1 MLSTSRSEFFKVLG
15 LNMPTDPG
23 AKKPSEGG
31 GSGYNYG
38 GNYAGYSAVGYGYG
52 EGGDGGG
59 QNPHRTFQDYLLILR
74 ERIWYIVVV
83 FLVVFSSSLVYTL
96 SEVKIYQSQAT
107 VQIFRRDPAVMNMQ
121 QVVDTDVRSAED
133 LNTQIKVLESAAI
146 VTRVAERI
154 TGEDLQK
161 FLAPYEKTTAD
172 VTYIAEVLFR
182 NRKIIPQRLTLVVS
196 IAYQHPDRVVAAK
209 VANLFAEAYLDHNQS
224 LRVVETT
231 KAGDELKR
239 ELEAQQK
246 LVERLGRELQ
256 DYKEKLNMPALD
268 QRKDTVSESL
278 KLHNAEHARAQ
289 IQLGAAEARVNQV
302 KEIRA
307 RKGDLTELTF
317 IAAQPTIV
325 QLTQELAKS
334 KIAIA
339 SLKERY
345 RDKHPTMMLALNQ
358 VQQTERELNRQI
370 EVAAAQVES
379 EYQTAR
385 RSFEDA
391 QRELGKRRDESLA
404 LDRMGLEYTD
414 RERNL
419 KLNEKL
425 LDNIIARSRET
436 TMSTNIAT
444 QNARIV
450 DRAVPPRADKPIFP
464 NVPLNLGL
472 GLVGG
477 LGLGLAF
484 AFFVAFIDDRVKSS
498 FDIEGVVGLPL
509 IGIIP
514 QIKRMEQPEKAQ
526 IVVNNADRQ
535 VAEAFLTL
543 HSSLRLKDESKNA
556 KCILVTSTIP
566 GEGKSFTTT
575 NLALTFAAHGERVVV
590 VDCDLRKPNI
600 HKSFRLENLKGVID
614 VCGGK
619 STIDDVVI
627 RNVHPN
633 LDVIPAGGRA
643 KNPTQILNSKAF
655 EIMIS
660 DLRKSYDRVF
670 VDTPPLAAV
679 SDALIV
685 LPLVDGSIFTI
696 FFNKVRR
703 KAAQFA
709 AKKLLEANVPN
720 FGAVLN
726 GLNLAVSGYYYA
738 QYYDKSYKDYYV
750 VMSKTEEDARR

>member
-1 MLSTSRSEFFKVLG
+1 MAKEL
-15 LNMPTDPG
+15 G
-23 AKKPSEGG
+23 AKKPQES
-31 GSGYNYG
+31 GSGHGYNYG

-52 EGGDGGG
+52 DEGDAGGS
-59 QNPHRTFQDYLLILR
+59 QAHRTFQDYLLILR

-96 SEVKIYQSQAT
+96 SETKIYQSQAT
-107 VQIFRRDPAVMNMQ
+107 VQIFRRDPTVMNNVA
-121 QVVDTDVRSAED
+121 QVVDTDIRSAED
-133 LNTQIKVLESAAI
+133 LNTQIKVLESDAI
-146 VTRVAERI
+146 VSRVAERI

-161 FLAPYEKTTAD
+161 FLAPYERTSSD
-172 VTYIAEVLFR
+172 IAFVGETLKR
-182 NRKIIPQRLTLVVS
+182 NRKIIPQRLTLVVT
-196 IAYQHPDRVVAAK
+196 IAYQHPDRHVAAK
-209 VANLFAEAYLDHNQS
+209 VANLFAEAYIDHNQL
-224 LRVVETT
+224 LRINETT
-231 KAGDELKR
+231 KAGEELKR

-268 QRKDTVSESL
+268 QRKDIVSESL
-278 KLHNAEHARAQ
+278 KLHNAEAARAQ

-307 RKGDLTELTF
+307 KNGDLTELPF
-317 IAAQPTIV
+317 IASQPTIV
-325 QLTQELAKS
+325 QLTQELAKN
-334 KIAIA
+334 KIALA

-345 RDKHPTMMLALNQ
+345 LPKHPTYSLAQNQ
-358 VQQTERELNRQI
+358 VRQTEQELKQQI

-379 EYQTAR
+379 EYQSAR
-385 RSFEDA
+385 RSLEEAHA
-391 QRELGKRRDESLA
+391 QLAKRREESLA

-414 RERNL
+414 RERNF
-419 KLNEKL
+419 KLNEKI

-436 TMSTNIAT
+436 TMSTNIAS

-450 DRAVPPRADKPIFP
+450 DRAAPAREDKPIFP

-484 AFFVAFIDDRVKSS
+484 AFFVAFVDDRVKSS

-514 QIKRMEQPEKAQ
+514 QIKRMEQPDKAQ
-526 IVVNNADRQ
+526 IVINNADRQ
-535 VAEAFLTL
+535 VSEAFLTL

-575 NLALTFAAHGERVVV
+575 NLALTFAAHGEKVVV

-614 VCGGK
+614 VCTDQA
-619 STIDDVVI
+619 SIDSVAI
-627 RNVHPN
+627 KNVHPN

-655 EIMIS
+655 EIMVS
-660 DLRKSYDRVF
+660 DLKKRYDRVF
-670 VDTPPLAAV
+670 IDTPPLAAV

-750 VMSKTEEDARR
+750 VMSKNEDSERER